1 MSMTRGTLYGVGVG
15 PGDPELM
22 TLKAARV
29 IAAAPVIAYF
39 AKRGGKGTARTIA
52 ETHIAPTAIELPLIY
67 PITIELPAEGVE
79 YHRLIV
85 AFYDEAA
92 ASIAAH
98 LAEGRDVAVLCEG
111 DPLFYGSYMY
121 LHDRIADRFAAEV
134 IPGVT
139 GMAGCA
145 AAAGL
150 PMTYGNDVLLI
161 VPGTLPEPELERL
174 LAGAQ
179 AAVIMK
185 LGRNFPKVRRV
196 LHRLGLAD
204 RATYIERGTMPNG
217 NAMPL
222 TQKQDDAA
230 PYFSLVLVPGRE
242 RRVLA
247 EAV

>member
-1 MSMTRGTLYGVGVG
+1 MTGGTLYGVGVG

-22 TLKAARV
+22 TLKAARI
-29 IAAAPVIAYF
+29 IAATPVIAYF
-39 AKRGGKGTARTIA
+39 AKRGGHGTGRTIA
-52 ETHIAPTAIELPLIY
+52 EAHIAADAILLPLIY
-67 PITIELPAEGVE
+67 PVTIELPTEGAE
-79 YHRLIV
+79 YHELIV
-85 AFYDEAA
+85 KFYDEAA

-98 LAEGRDVAVLCEG
+98 LGDGRDVAVLCEG

-121 LHDRIADRFAAEV
+121 LHDRIADHFAAKV

-161 VPGTLPEPELERL
+161 VPGTLPEAELERR

-185 LGRNFPKVRRV
+185 LGRNFQKVRRV
-196 LHRLGLAD
+196 LHHLGLAE
-204 RATYIERGTMPNG
+204 RATYVERGTMPG
-217 NAMPL
+217 GSAVPL
-222 TQKQDDAA
+222 TQKQSDTA
-230 PYFSLVLVPGRE
+230 PYFSLILVPGRE